1 MFSIQKFLISKIF
14 PGFYKDYQN
23 RENDYDNII
32 KKRSDELRE
41 KEKVEKESKE
51 LKDKVLKIL
60 NMDYA
65 ILKIVEREFETLL
78 IYADYRL
85 DGKSIYMDTMYQ
97 DRVVILHFD
106 IQEEYLD
113 NQYSNY
119 PLSKKMEIVD
129 FIVSKKYRGT
139 GYGSEVMSALI
150 CLAKNLKCSEIYG
163 GISPKDYK
171 KFTDENNILKEYP
184 NDFYRK
190 HGFIVSEKTG
200 RISLNLK
207 NK

>member
-1 MFSIQKFLISKIF
+1 MFSIQKFLISKMF
-14 PGFYKDYQN
+14 PVFYKDYQS

-32 KKRSDELRE
+32 KKRSDEIRE
-41 KEKVEKESKE
+41 KEKLEKESKE

-60 NMDYA
+60 NLDYA

-85 DGKSIYMDTMYQ
+85 DGKSIYMDTMYE
-97 DRVVILHFD
+97 DRVAVLHFD

-129 FIVSKKYRGT
+129 FIVSEKYRGT

-163 GISPKDYK
+163 GISPKDYNR
-171 KFTDENNILKEYP
+171 FTDENNILKEYP

-190 HGFIVSEKTG
+190 HSFIVLEKTG
-200 RISLNLK
+200 RINLNLK
-207 NK
+207 NI